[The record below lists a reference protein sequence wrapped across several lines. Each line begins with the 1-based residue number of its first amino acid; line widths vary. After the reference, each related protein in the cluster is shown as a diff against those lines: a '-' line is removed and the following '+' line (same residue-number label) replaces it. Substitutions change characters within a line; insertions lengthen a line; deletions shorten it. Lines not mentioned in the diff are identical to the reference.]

1 MTVEEIGSIF
11 IDMACGSRWQ
21 RRKRLQ
27 VGLAAAAAVLVAV
40 LLASCEGAPDPGIK
54 RIRKSAKKVC
64 TDKDQGKMSEEFNEC
79 INKFTQIH
87 HENMGRAISK
97 EDSQVSHTV

>member
-1 MTVEEIGSIF
+1 
-11 IDMACGSRWQ
+11 MACGSRWQ
-21 RRKRLQ
+21 RRKRQ

-40 LLASCEGAPDPGIK
+40 FLASCGGCEGAPDPIK

-64 TDKDQGKMSEEFNEC
+64 TDKDQRKMSEEFNEC

-87 HENMGRAISK
+87 HENMGRSLSF
-97 EDSQVSHTV
+97 EDSQVRENSSLIL